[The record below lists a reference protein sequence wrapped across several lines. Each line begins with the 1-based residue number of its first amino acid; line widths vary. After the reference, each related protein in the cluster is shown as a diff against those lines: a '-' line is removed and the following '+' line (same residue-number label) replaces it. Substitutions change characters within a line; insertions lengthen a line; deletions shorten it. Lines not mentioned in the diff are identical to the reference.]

1 LLCCVHPRTRAAQE
15 GESGRPQRTTSRLK
29 RSGSKTEVSMIV
41 PDYRNLMAVAANER
55 AAKGDSTL
63 HVGALEGALEDEAAL
78 AMGGAVIE
86 PPLVM
91 FRS

>member
-1 LLCCVHPRTRAAQE
+1 
-15 GESGRPQRTTSRLK
+15 
-29 RSGSKTEVSMIV
+29 MIV

-55 AAKGDSTL
+55 AAKGDCTL
-63 HVGALEGALEDEAAL
+63 HVGELEGALEDEAAL
-78 AMGGAVIE
+78 AVGGAVIE